1 MSTHKVADNVFEFIN
16 KAGELR
22 EKMMAERF
30 GQEMHN
36 NCLEMGMTS
45 PIEHMF
51 WVAAHVLC
59 ESEFQD
65 VNPEP
70 NFTKGPDGQW
80 MADLKDGIYIHP
92 QFQVEKYRVD
102 FLLEQQG
109 IGPLSHLGPVVI
121 ELDGHAFHDKDKQ
134 QRAYEKARDR
144 FLVKKGYKVLHFTGS
159 EVVADPFRVAYEAL
173 DLIGCFV
180 GSCRKGYDPKDPLG
194 QGWA

>member
-1 MSTHKVADNVFEFIN
+1 MSTHKVADNVFEFIH
-16 KAGELR
+16 KAAALR
-22 EKMMAERF
+22 ETMMADRF

-51 WVAAHVLC
+51 WVATHVLC
-59 ESEFQD
+59 ESEFQA

-70 NFTKGPDGQW
+70 NFMKGPDGKW
-80 MADLKDGIYIHP
+80 MDELKDGIYIHP

-102 FLLEQQG
+102 FLLEQRG
-109 IGPLSHLGPVVI
+109 IGPLSHLGPVVV

-159 EVVADPFRVAYEAL
+159 EVVADPFKVAYEAL

-180 GSCRKGYDPKDPLG
+180 GSCRKGYDAKDPLG